1 MRSPSVILDDKNMR
15 LANLTEKLE
24 GAYGKIVSDKKSRF
38 LQKISQLEAL
48 SPLAVLSRGYSVAF
62 DENGTLVKS
71 VSDVKSGEKITL
83 RVSDG
88 RINAEVCGAV
98 KE

>member
-1 MRSPSVILDDKNMR
+1 M
-15 LANLTEKLE
+15 
-24 GAYGKIVSDKKSRF
+24 
-38 LQKISQLEAL
+38 
-48 SPLAVLSRGYSVAF
+48 AF
-62 DENGTLVKS
+62 DEKGTLVKS